1 MNDTNQ
7 ILKKDCLDCKAY
19 DREREICKLGNTIGK
34 ITYETDEKIIITGK
48 PLEPCTKPI
57 DNIQYIKE
65 LEHYIG
71 VLRFELNYTKENRN
85 DWKDM
90 YLKNRILHAY

>member
-1 MNDTNQ
+1 MTNSDSK
-7 ILKKDCLDCKAY
+7 LKNNCLGCKAY
-19 DREREICKLGNTIGK
+19 NRERGICKLGNTIGK

-48 PLEPCTKPI
+48 PLEPCPKPI

-71 VLRFELNYTKENRN
+71 VLRFELNCTKENRN

-90 YLKNRILHAY
+90 YLKNR